1 MLRRFCAWL
10 TALGLLGLGLLVQN
24 RPAPISAAENT
35 AIGDPI
41 LLEQADAPATI
52 GPTFTGCTPVNVP
65 PINWDFEQQ
74 VVELVNDHRASIGR
88 PPLKRAIS

>member
-35 AIGDPI
+35 TIGDPI
-41 LLEQADAPATI
+41 LLEQADAPAAI
-52 GPTFTGCTPVNVP
+52 GPTFTGLHA
-65 PINWDFEQQ
+65 DQ
-74 VVELVNDHRASIGR
+74 RAADQLGF
-88 PPLKRAIS
+88 RAAGGGAGE